1 MSMAAALLLVPGSLV
16 LVFALLLLVA
26 WEETH
31 VLSPRSMILWAVKV
45 QNTPEHAEQ
54 MVAREI
60 DRLLAEPGPR

>member
-1 MSMAAALLLVPGSLV
+1 MAAALVIVLGSLL

-26 WEETH
+26 WEEAH

-45 QNTPEHAEQ
+45 QNSPEHAER

-60 DRLLAEPGPR
+60 DKLLAQQGGRR